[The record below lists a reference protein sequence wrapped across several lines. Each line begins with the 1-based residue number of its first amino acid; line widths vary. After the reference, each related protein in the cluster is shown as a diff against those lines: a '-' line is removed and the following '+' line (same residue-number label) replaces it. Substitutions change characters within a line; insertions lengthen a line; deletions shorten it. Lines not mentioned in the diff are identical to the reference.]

1 MPLRGARRFM
11 WDMID
16 VEPETI
22 DPTATRTLVHFVG
35 GPWDAMHSH
44 YRGVAGQAPM
54 DCPGGRYAFHRADG
68 TGALVYVFCATGAD
82 GD

>member
-1 MPLRGARRFM
+1 
-11 WDMID
+11 MIE
-16 VEPETI
+16 VEPEMT

-44 YRGVAGQAPM
+44 YRGVTGEAPM
-54 DCPGGRYAFHRADG
+54 DCPGGSYACHHADA
-68 TGALVYVFCATGAD
+68 TGALVYVFRASGAD